1 MGKEGVGRVFRRDGL
16 HWSRTGVLA
25 GGACIPGVCAVCV
38 CECVC
43 VCVCVCVHGV
53 CSIALNSNVTPA
65 APTAFVAARLFHDCA
80 KVSCTHEAAVG
91 RTEDGRGVGRIFNVG
106 DLRRNS

>member
-1 MGKEGVGRVFRRDGL
+1 M
-16 HWSRTGVLA
+16 RTV
-25 GGACIPGVCAVCV
+25 
-38 CECVC
+38 CVC
-43 VCVCVCVHGV
+43 VCVCVCVHSV
-53 CSIALNSNVTPA
+53 CSIPLNSYVTPA

-80 KVSCTHEAAVG
+80 KVSCTHEAAAG